1 MGQAGARDLANA
13 AQPPLTD
20 VVREDDRGT
29 LSGAGSSLL
38 AQPSAELLR
47 LVGCGDA
54 SNASVSAFESPRVD
68 TDTLMKSPVLSFV
81 LAKRD
86 LPVYRQKM
94 DAAVRINT
102 VRQYAF
108 EVSCLKSQY
117 RL

>member
-1 MGQAGARDLANA
+1 MGQAGAKDLANA
-13 AQPPLTD
+13 ARPPLTNI
-20 VVREDDRGT
+20 VREDDHDT

-38 AQPSAELLR
+38 AQPSAELQR

-54 SNASVSAFESPRVD
+54 SNASVSAFEPPRVD
-68 TDTLMKSPVLSFV
+68 PDALMKSPVLTFA

-108 EVSCLKSQY
+108 EVNNK
-117 RL
+117 